1 MKKLGLLIVLF
12 FATTLSAQSNYEK
25 GMSKALEL
33 WRSNNTTQAIQLF
46 ERITNAEKDN
56 WLPPF
61 YVANLEIIGCFGL
74 KDEAILKAKLT
85 KAKTY
90 LDKAMEI
97 SKDNPELIITQALLN
112 VAYVAFDGQKYG
124 MSLSGPTYGLY
135 AKAFQIAPN
144 NPRVILGK
152 AEWDIGGAKF
162 FGKSI
167 EPYCKDVK
175 RALELF
181 ETYNPKEKFYPKWGK
196 QRAEE
201 ILKECNTK

>member
-1 MKKLGLLIVLF
+1 MKKLGLLITVLF
-12 FATTLSAQSNYEK
+12 VTTLSAQSNYEK

-33 WRSNNTTQAIQLF
+33 WKANKTPQAIQLF
-46 ERITNAEKDN
+46 ERIANAEKDN
-56 WLPPF
+56 WLPLF

-74 KDEAILKAKLT
+74 KEEAVLKAKLT

-90 LDKAMEI
+90 VDKAMAI
-97 SKDNPELIITQALLN
+97 SKDNPELIITKALLN

-135 AKAFQIAPN
+135 AQAIQIAPN

-167 EPYCKDVK
+167 APYCKDVT

-181 ETYNPKEKFYPKWGK
+181 KTYSPKMKFYPKWGK
-196 QRAEE
+196 ERAED
-201 ILKECNTK
+201 ILKECSK